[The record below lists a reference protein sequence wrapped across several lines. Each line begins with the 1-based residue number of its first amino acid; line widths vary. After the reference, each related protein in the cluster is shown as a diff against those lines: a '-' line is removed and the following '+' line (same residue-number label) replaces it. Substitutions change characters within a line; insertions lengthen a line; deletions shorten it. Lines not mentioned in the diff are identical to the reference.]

1 MVIVLRFSIMEIYVL
16 EINKSSEAKN
26 NVNSLVIG
34 EIAGH
39 SSLQT
44 TIFES
49 RFGIERKV
57 GKQSLAYCFKFLVDC
72 SSPMIRSIYETL
84 N

>member
-1 MVIVLRFSIMEIYVL
+1 M
-16 EINKSSEAKN
+16 AKK

-44 TIFES
+44 TMKYVHADAKTRANAVAGIF
-49 RFGIERKV
+49 KDV
-57 GKQSLAYCFKFLVDC
+57 GGRL
-72 SSPMIRSIYETL
+72 
-84 N
+84 

>member
-1 MVIVLRFSIMEIYVL
+1 MEYKRLLFATLAVVIVLRFSIMEIYVL

-34 EIAGH
+34 EIGGH

-44 TIFES
+44 TMKYVHADAKTKANAVA
-49 RFGIERKV
+49 GI
-57 GKQSLAYCFKFLVDC
+57 
-72 SSPMIRSIYETL
+72 
-84 N
+84 

>member
-1 MVIVLRFSIMEIYVL
+1 M
-16 EINKSSEAKN
+16 AKN

-44 TIFES
+44 TMKYVHADAKT
-49 RFGIERKV
+49 RANAVAGIYGMLV
-57 GKQSLAYCFKFLVDC
+57 AVFKA
-72 SSPMIRSIYETL
+72 RSIPMP
-84 N
+84 